1 MTVMLKRTRPEETA
15 RRTMKF
21 FVRTLLAAAVFA
33 VAQAASCYGAETIR
47 LAVQKTGTFAWELA
61 VIRAHGLDKQA
72 DLAIEV
78 TELAS
83 PEAGKIA
90 LRAGNADMMVSDW
103 LWVSRERALGAKLT
117 FYPYSSALGA
127 VMVPDAS
134 PIRTLAD
141 LKGRKLAVAGGPI
154 DKSWLLLQARLKQD
168 GIDLKSDATIV
179 YGAPPLLAAKT
190 LDGEMDASINYWN
203 FCAALEA
210 KGFRR
215 VAGIEDIL
223 PKLGAKGRIAMV
235 GYVFD
240 EGWGNAN
247 RDAVARFIAM
257 TRKAKEILSTS
268 DAEWDNDR
276 AADRRRRC
284 RDPARLSRSLSR
296 RNSAPPD
303 RRRGSRRARSLS
315 RAGRDRRPRTGR
327 ASAGARARHLLSRD
341 RRRLRCCAFC
351 HSSCSWRPGGS
362 LRCSPAPAKLPPPP
376 AVLAAVMT
384 EARSGALFFNL
395 GVTLARVALAFILAM
410 TLGSAIGYL
419 MGRVRLANR
428 LGDPWLILLL
438 NLPALVVIV
447 LAYIWA
453 GLTEVAA
460 IAAIAINKLPTAV
473 VTLREGTRALDAALD
488 EMATVFAIPRWRA
501 FRHVILP
508 QLAPYIAAAARSGLS
523 LVWKI
528 VLVAELLGRPN
539 GVGFEI
545 GVAFQLFD
553 IPLLLAYSLS
563 FAAVVLVIETALVQ
577 PFEARLSRWR
587 PRAA

>member
-1 MTVMLKRTRPEETA
+1 M
-15 RRTMKF
+15 
-21 FVRTLLAAAVFA
+21 
-33 VAQAASCYGAETIR
+33 
-47 LAVQKTGTFAWELA
+47 
-61 VIRAHGLDKQA
+61 
-72 DLAIEV
+72 
-78 TELAS
+78 
-83 PEAGKIA
+83 
-90 LRAGNADMMVSDW
+90 
-103 LWVSRERALGAKLT
+103 SRERTLGAKLT

-127 VMVPDAS
+127 IMVPASS

-154 DKSWLLLQARLKQD
+154 DKSWLLLQAWLKQG
-168 GIDLKSDATIV
+168 GIDLKSEATIA
-179 YGAPPLLAAKT
+179 YGAPPLLTAKT
-190 LDGEMDASINYWN
+190 LSGEMDATLNYWN
-203 FCAALEA
+203 FCAVLEA

-215 VAGIEDIL
+215 LAGMEDLL
-223 PKLGAKGRIAMV
+223 PKLGAKGRTAMI

-240 EGWGNAN
+240 EAWANAN
-247 RDAVARFIAM
+247 QDKVARFIAM
-257 TRKAKEILSTS
+257 TRMAKEILSTS
-268 DAEWDNDR
+268 DAEWEKIAPLTG
-276 AADRRRRC
+276 AAD
-284 RDPARLSRSLSR
+284 AATL
-296 RNSAPPD
+296 
-303 RRRGSRRARSLS
+303 RAY
-315 RAGRDRRPRTGR
+315 RDRYREGIPRRPIADEEADARTLYRVLADIGGR
-327 ASAGARARHLLSRD
+327 ELVGAGAGARFRHILSRD
-341 RRRLRCCAFC
+341 PGRLRWRACC
-351 HSSCSWRPGGS
+351 HSPCFSQPGGS
-362 LRCSPAPAKLPPPP
+362 PRCSPATRSCRLLPPCSRPCLPKRSP
-376 AVLAAVMT
+376 A
-384 EARSGALFFNL
+384 RLFFNL
-395 GVTLARVALAFILAM
+395 GVTLARVALAFTLAM
-410 TLGSAIGYL
+410 TLGAAIGYL
-419 MGRVRLANR
+419 MGRVRLADR

-473 VTLREGTRALDAALD
+473 VTLREGARALDAALD
-488 EMATVFAIPRWRA
+488 EMATVFALPRWRA

-563 FAAVVLVIETALVQ
+563 FAAVVLVIETLLVQ